1 MTANAREVGI
11 LVAKRR
17 LKGPWAD
24 HAWQPKAV
32 LPAAPE
38 TTPWTRLYG
47 DDEEEVFYAGAL
59 ELALHPSETGHYRDN
74 LASERPSLWVTLR
87 PVAEDIHELGI
98 VTADPYTG
106 EGLTEGMGEILEAVP
121 MPAEIRDWLAAY
133 VEAFHVERQ
142 FFKRKRDRAD
152 PEALARRPRVRE
164 DE

>member
-1 MTANAREVGI
+1 MALNAREVGI

-17 LKGPWAD
+17 LTGPWAS
-24 HAWQPKAV
+24 HAWLPKAV
-32 LPAAPE
+32 LPAAPD
-38 TTPWTRLYG
+38 TPPWTRLHG
-47 DDEEEVFYAGAL
+47 DDQEEVFYGGAL

-87 PVAEDIHELGI
+87 PVADSHELGV
-98 VTADPYTG
+98 VTADPYAG

-121 MPAEIRDWLAAY
+121 MPPEIRDWIAAY

-152 PEALARRPRVRE
+152 PEALARRPRVR
-164 DE
+164 DEE